1 MFQLQIVLG
10 WQNGKYVILYLS
22 GGQIEQDLDNYSES
36 IEFEHKRT
44 YIQRYIYVQYFS
56 YSLEGGGEARVHIY

>member
-22 GGQIEQDLDNYSES
+22 GGQIEQDLDNY
-36 IEFEHKRT
+36 
-44 YIQRYIYVQYFS
+44 
-56 YSLEGGGEARVHIY
+56 LEKHRVWA